1 MEDIFEINAGA
12 EVETRILREKDNSK
26 VYIIDNFYKYPE
38 KVYEDMEK
46 YDYVETNDYFP
57 GKKKILSDIE
67 VKSSNLEQGVRQ
79 NARSGIKYSKKAG
92 IDDRRYD
99 MLSINLLDTLL
110 KKNIVPRQV
119 LKDDAYDIYQNYQ
132 YADKSPE
139 ELKPAEI
146 IPHIDSGLNDN
157 IVVLIYMSKV
167 ESGGTGFYLHK
178 KTGINYVTAP
188 IEEKMIRIDLQET
201 DEEKKEEL
209 RRKYKN
215 YMRGSSEEYELLYLA
230 KMKYNRAVIYKT
242 RYFHSAYIED
252 ISLFKEH
259 RRYCQSFWVGNTA
272 QDRYWLYE
280 NNIQVYTK
288 TLDSAY
294 CDRLRNKLA
303 KKFSRMEKY
312 FCEISANNIAE
323 IFSKIFN
330 FNSLSLDLNLTNGA
344 GGIVMTK
351 EMKEAQKAELIKNP
365 QYSVDSSK
373 SNLLEKSYIRN
384 LALLYKC
391 FIKKYYVLDCNG
403 KNFPPVHNP
412 HALEGGTKTHYFI
425 LFLENEG
432 GVNIGGKEYD
442 SEPGKVIIFPSSIE
456 YTFSIKSCNREVYLC
471 CGSIYNNL

>member
-1 MEDIFEINAGA
+1 
-12 EVETRILREKDNSK
+12 
-26 VYIIDNFYKYPE
+26 
-38 KVYEDMEK
+38 
-46 YDYVETNDYFP
+46 
-57 GKKKILSDIE
+57 
-67 VKSSNLEQGVRQ
+67 
-79 NARSGIKYSKKAG
+79 
-92 IDDRRYD
+92 
-99 MLSINLLDTLL
+99 
-110 KKNIVPRQV
+110 
-119 LKDDAYDIYQNYQ
+119 
-132 YADKSPE
+132 
-139 ELKPAEI
+139 
-146 IPHIDSGLNDN
+146 
-157 IVVLIYMSKV
+157 
-167 ESGGTGFYLHK
+167 
-178 KTGINYVTAP
+178 
-188 IEEKMIRIDLQET
+188 
-201 DEEKKEEL
+201 
-209 RRKYKN
+209 
-215 YMRGSSEEYELLYLA
+215 
-230 KMKYNRAVIYKT
+230 
-242 RYFHSAYIED
+242 
-252 ISLFKEH
+252 
-259 RRYCQSFWVGNTA
+259 
-272 QDRYWLYE
+272 
-280 NNIQVYTK
+280 
-288 TLDSAY
+288 
-294 CDRLRNKLA
+294 
-303 KKFSRMEKY
+303 MEKY

-456 YTFSIKSCNREVYLC
+456 YIFSIKSCNREVYLC